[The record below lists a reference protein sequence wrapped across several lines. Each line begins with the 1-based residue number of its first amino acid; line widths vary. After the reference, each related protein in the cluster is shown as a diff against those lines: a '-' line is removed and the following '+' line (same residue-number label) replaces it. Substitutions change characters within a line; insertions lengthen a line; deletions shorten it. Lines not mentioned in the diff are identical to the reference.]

1 MESHISQ
8 LNLLCPKGGVGR
20 VGKKDGLVQI
30 EHFCIRPLQPGEVV
44 MVVCIVDRHLRL
56 NCSYFM
62 SGDSIVIFL
71 SFLENILIDILTI
84 LKPYPRIFSYQHQNF
99 ASDLIFHRTNTGG
112 FFNCPP
118 KNYVKP
124 WFGESTLT

>member
-8 LNLLCPKGGVGR
+8 LNLLCPKGSVGR
-20 VGKKDGLVQI
+20 VGKKGGLVQI

-44 MVVCIVDRHLRL
+44 MVVCIVDRHLRF

-84 LKPYPRIFSYQHQNF
+84 LKPYPRIFSYQHQNQ
-99 ASDLIFHRTNTGG
+99 HQ
-112 FFNCPP
+112 
-118 KNYVKP
+118 
-124 WFGESTLT
+124 TLVW